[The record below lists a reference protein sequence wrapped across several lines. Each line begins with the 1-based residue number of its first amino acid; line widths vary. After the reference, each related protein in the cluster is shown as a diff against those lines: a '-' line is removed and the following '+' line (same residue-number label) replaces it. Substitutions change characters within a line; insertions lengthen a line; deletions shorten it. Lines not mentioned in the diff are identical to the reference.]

1 MGNERELA
9 IKIFQNILAP
19 FATEL
24 PSLRELI
31 TASPFEFDSLVK
43 ERRWQIFTVE
53 PAIQRICAYLATYR
67 AELRPE
73 PTAGDVEAARELAVR
88 IIEKYGPAYWNDATV
103 PKRCPEA
110 EAALSAARRD
120 EREKLGVL
128 DEEDEAELASNLD
141 EFLSEYGFNKG
152 STVDSAAE
160 YERVYSVVRNW
171 AATVTALAAARGNR
185 AELEDELK
193 KWHEIGRRAKRNL
206 DAPFTA
212 ENPVQILI
220 DAAALAALVKAEEV
234 ESGE

>member
-220 DAAALAALVKAEEV
+220 DAAALAVLEVKV
-234 ESGE
+234 